1 MGGSV
6 VVQKMPAIYPNASCY
21 QASPHAAVPCL
32 AHAVP
37 CHAVLCCAVQV
48 DALVFGHLL
57 QGGFPTLWRHLAS
70 LDVDAASV
78 IMPWFLV
85 GFLNSLPLDS
95 VLRGGS
101 RVPAQLV
108 LAGAAWCCWCVVVS
122 CGSGIDSRHLHADLR
137 RLRWGQDTLAEVQ
150 TSLPALPRCT
160 APVCVCMSVCAT
172 AVWDLLF
179 FEGSPVVLFRVAL
192 ALIEIY
198 EQVGGWVGGRVG
210 GWVGGWVAPFVGF
223 HASISQQ

>member
-1 MGGSV
+1 MEDVGGRAARGRRWEEVWLCS
-6 VVQKMPAIYPNASCY
+6 KCRRYTPMLAATKHRPMLLCPALPMPCR
-21 QASPHAAVPCL
+21 VML
-32 AHAVP
+32 

-122 CGSGIDSRHLHADLR
+122 WNG
-137 RLRWGQDTLAEVQ
+137 
-150 TSLPALPRCT
+150 
-160 APVCVCMSVCAT
+160 
-172 AVWDLLF
+172 
-179 FEGSPVVLFRVAL
+179 
-192 ALIEIY
+192 LI
-198 EQVGGWVGGRVG
+198 
-210 GWVGGWVAPFVGF
+210 
-223 HASISQQ
+223 